1 MPEVRTKGWAR
12 IEGSRILDTYK
23 QYGTLTGIPNS
34 EQFIYYGNPEISIEN
49 PTSSTHSVVY
59 TVKNIRNYFSNEY
72 QAIHDLDDDWN
83 NFYNKIEA
91 WKQTNTIDINDPDTA
106 YYYVGKPFVLGKD
119 DTYKTP
125 GYVIFYDD
133 SRRASITGSKYR
145 HHLIVLIDEYAVP
158 QIINITAE
166 YNGPAVPISE
176 ELDENFLKV
185 IAVYED
191 GNSNKIDSGYTIEPS
206 DKVVT
211 RIGANIFTVSYLDAE
226 NDLNQAT
233 FLVQGCKKLESVI
246 GYWDG
251 DLVAYGKE
259 AEKKYFVI
267 IAHYSDDTESTV
279 TDFEF
284 PMGNIVTETN
294 QGLIEIYYKGFS
306 YEIQVPTFEVT
317 QSRLIAYYNGPQVEV
332 DHDFQKSYVSVKIF
346 YSSEGEINKS
356 YYEDID
362 IENCILDSTLVSKE
376 GVNSFT
382 ISYEGKLGMV
392 TTSFVVVGFIPD
404 VKPTDIQASYNG
416 PGVYQGKTFDL
427 ERILCNIYYN
437 NGTIKTV
444 KNFIINSNIVRDVGP
459 NDITITYIEGT
470 TTLETIITVNGLEND
485 STTDN
490 NFFPTSLINN
500 YPIATILNNRYRG
513 PAEGIKTND
522 YANMIIKNIRALY
535 KIFANL
541 EKQYNEIVL
550 SVSGDTSTKITTLNN
565 VSFMKK
571 QLNDILN
578 DEHYS
583 TGIYKSE
590 DVIR

>member
-1 MPEVRTKGWAR
+1 MPEVRTKGWVR

-23 QYGTLTGIPNS
+23 QYGTLTGIPNA
-34 EQFIYYGNPEISIEN
+34 EQFIYYGNPEISIDN
-49 PTSSTHSVVY
+49 PISTTHSTVY

-72 QAIHDLDDDWN
+72 QTIHDLDDNWST
-83 NFYNKIEA
+83 FYTQVEA
-91 WKQTNTIDINDPDTA
+91 WKQNNTINISDPDTE
-106 YYYVGKPFVLGKD
+106 YYYVGHPFTLGRD
-119 DTYKTP
+119 DLYKTP

-145 HHLIVLIDEYAVP
+145 YHVIVLIDEYAVP
-158 QIINITAE
+158 QIINITSNYE
-166 YNGPAVPISE
+166 GPAVPVGDVI
-176 ELDENFLKV
+176 DDNFIK
-185 IAVYED
+185 ITAIYED
-191 GNSNKIDSGYTIEPS
+191 GNSNPINTGYTIEPS
-206 DKVVT
+206 DKTIT
-211 RIGANIFTVSYLDAE
+211 RIGANIFTVSYIDAE
-226 NDLNQAT
+226 NDLNQST
-233 FLVQGCKKLESVI
+233 FIVQGCKKLVSVI

-259 AEKKYFVI
+259 AEKKYFVV

-284 PMGNIVTETN
+284 PRGNTVTETN
-294 QGLIEIYYKGFS
+294 NGLIEVYYQGFS

-332 DHDFQKSYVSVKIF
+332 NHNFQKTYVAVKIF
-346 YSSEGEINKS
+346 YSSDEEIDKS

-362 IENCILDSTLVSKE
+362 VNDCIIENTLVTRE

-382 ISYEGKLGMV
+382 ISYNGDLGTV

-404 VKPTDIQASYNG
+404 VRPTDIQASYNG

-444 KNFIINSNIVRDVGP
+444 KNFIISSNIISNVGP
-459 NDITITYIEGT
+459 NEVTITYIEGS

-485 STTDN
+485 TTTDN
-490 NFFPTSLINN
+490 NFFPTSLTSN

-513 PAEGIKTND
+513 PAEAIKTND
-522 YANMIIKNIRALY
+522 YANMIMKNIRELY

-541 EKQYNEIVL
+541 EKQYNDIIL
-550 SVSGDTSTKITTLNN
+550 TVSGDTSTKITTLNN

-583 TGIYKSE
+583 TGVYKSE